1 MAYCIVTIRQKGLM
15 MNKLVSVSLLATLMC
30 SCTVVTPRSLTPI
43 SSPIKDSAMQVNS
56 ALTLTTYQQKP
67 LIKNVNDYAKWLIQ
81 DLFSNL
87 DSPDN
92 SYVFAIAN
100 FALLDSNLKTT
111 NHFGRQLHESIM
123 HETNRTGFSV
133 IDLKSTGR
141 LQFTDAGDIFWHS
154 EKIDEVSGN
163 LDINFVITGTMTKH
177 QGGYLLNAR
186 IIDVDSNAL
195 MSSSQILIPAN
206 VVDAVL
212 TEETQKPKGFPIISS
227 VK

>member
-1 MAYCIVTIRQKGLM
+1 MTDAKPPM
-15 MNKLVSVSLLATLMC
+15 KPAHE
-30 SCTVVTPRSLTPI
+30 
-43 SSPIKDSAMQVNS
+43 
-56 ALTLTTYQQKP
+56 LTTYEKKP
-67 LIKNVNDYAKWLIQ
+67 LIKNVNHYAKWLIQ

-92 SYVFAIAN
+92 SSVFAVAN
-100 FALLDSNLKTT
+100 FALLDSDLKTT
-111 NHFGRQLHESIM
+111 NHFGRQIHESVM

-154 EKIDEVSGN
+154 EKIDEVSGD

-186 IIDVDSNAL
+186 IIDVESNAL
-195 MSSSQILIPAN
+195 MSSSQILVPAI
-206 VVDAVL
+206 VVNAVL
-212 TEETQKPKGFPIISS
+212 TEETEQPKGFPIISS
-227 VK
+227 VR